1 VSTAT
6 LAGDAMLLTLLG
18 GCAGRTGS
26 APFSASP
33 AFTQQD
39 DCERN
44 GGMWHANLGICETSK
59 GGLK

>member
-1 VSTAT
+1 
-6 LAGDAMLLTLLG
+6 MLLTLLG